1 MFSTISLSIVHP
13 QDIGLPLRIEPNPVM
28 ARGLIDKK
36 EIEPRGLTDEKEIER
51 YGKNEIG
58 PIKDGE

>member
-1 MFSTISLSIVHP
+1 MFTTISLSIVHP
-13 QDIGLPLRIEPNPVM
+13 QDIGLPSRIEPNPVM
-28 ARGLIDKK
+28 A
-36 EIEPRGLTDEKEIER
+36 RGLTDEKEIER